1 MEVRR
6 SVASHP
12 IYEEFI
18 KYYKGW
24 KEYPDKLLVFCIEEL
39 NKLEKQSNP
48 LEHLV
53 SLPIAETLKDVT
65 RLVVINWSKTDL
77 NKNDYGRIIDEWG
90 VQVKLHLQDDG
101 KTLKVFYD
109 SKRSS

>member
-48 LEHLV
+48 L
-53 SLPIAETLKDVT
+53 
-65 RLVVINWSKTDL
+65 
-77 NKNDYGRIIDEWG
+77 
-90 VQVKLHLQDDG
+90 
-101 KTLKVFYD
+101 
-109 SKRSS
+109 